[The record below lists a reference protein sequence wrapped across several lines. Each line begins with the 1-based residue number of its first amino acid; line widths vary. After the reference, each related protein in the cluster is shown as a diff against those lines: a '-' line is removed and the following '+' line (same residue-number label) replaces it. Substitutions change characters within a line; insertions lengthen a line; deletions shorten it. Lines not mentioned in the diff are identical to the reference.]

1 MRNLLAVV
9 VAAAL
14 VASCGASFAQSQV
27 ASASAASSGATIAT
41 AIVLTQTDDD
51 AAIKAED
58 AWLGEHY
65 PGYTKVGQALLNE
78 HGHFYDAIEIT
89 TASHVTTKVYFDIT
103 KSQDALTNM
112 FLKSN

>member
-1 MRNLLAVV
+1 MRYLLEVA

-14 VASCGASFAQSQV
+14 VAPCCAGFAQQPSAL
-27 ASASAASSGATIAT
+27 ASSASSGSAIAS
-41 AIVLTQTDDD
+41 AVVINETDDD

-58 AWLGEHY
+58 AWLGQHY
-65 PGYTKVGQALLNE
+65 PGYTKVGQALLNQ
-78 HGHFYDAIEIT
+78 HGRFYDSIEIT
-89 TASHVTTKVYFDIT
+89 TASGTKTKIYFDIT